1 MFDRRFFAEAVTLV
15 ILAAICG
22 TVSNVV
28 AARERKLAF
37 VGSYP
42 NALMVPQKPASPAP
56 AVTDPAPAMESTE
69 TTSTDEPVPTETTA
83 VETSPIE
90 DPPVTPGATSTAAP
104 PTTAPAPSV
113 TPPPATPKPAA
124 RPARQ
129 FHPTPDKVY
138 EEITNADAK
147 QLFDQGALF
156 LDARRT
162 SAFAEGHIPGAHSF
176 AVWEADVDDK
186 VNALFYERP
195 NQQQPIVVY
204 CTGGNCE
211 DSHMLAQKLW
221 GIGYETVLVY
231 TDGFPGWLS
240 IGGAVER

>member
-1 MFDRRFFAEAVTLV
+1 MFDRRFFAEAITLV

-22 TVSNVV
+22 TVSNAV
-28 AARERKLAF
+28 AARERKLAL
-37 VGSYP
+37 VGNYP
-42 NALMVPQKPASPAP
+42 NALTVPQKPSP
-56 AVTDPAPAMESTE
+56 VTPSTMTDPVDPAPATE
-69 TTSTDEPVPTETTA
+69 TDEMMTTDEAATTVSPATGTEPA
-83 VETSPIE
+83 A
-90 DPPVTPGATSTAAP
+90 DP
-104 PTTAPAPSV
+104 APAPATTTQTALV
-113 TPPPATPKPAA
+113 TPPPTTPKAA
-124 RPARQ
+124 TSPARQ
-129 FHPTPDKVY
+129 FRPTPDKVY
-138 EEITNADAK
+138 EEITNADAR

-162 SAFAEGHIPGAHSF
+162 SAFAEGHIPKARSF

-186 VNALFYERP
+186 VNALFYELP

>member
-37 VGSYP
+37 VGNYP
-42 NALMVPQKPASPAP
+42 NALTVPQKPSNTTPPVAIDPVDATATETAEMTATDVGAPAEATATESTPVSDPTPTPAATTTQAQPVAPPPVAPKAATSPA
-56 AVTDPAPAMESTE
+56 
-69 TTSTDEPVPTETTA
+69 
-83 VETSPIE
+83 
-90 DPPVTPGATSTAAP
+90 
-104 PTTAPAPSV
+104 
-113 TPPPATPKPAA
+113 K
-124 RPARQ
+124 Q
-129 FHPTPDKVY
+129 FRPTPDKVY
-138 EEITNADAK
+138 EEITNADAR
-147 QLFDQGALF
+147 QLFDQGAIF

-162 SAFAEGHIPGAHSF
+162 SAFAEGHIPRARSF
-176 AVWEADVDDK
+176 AVWEADVDEK
-186 VNALFYERP
+186 VNALFYELP